1 MLIFKGDVGLEVA
14 VWLPF
19 LAVAAALGFAGYLVW
34 SIRREDMGPEK
45 VREIHGVIKV
55 GAKAF
60 LNRQYKTLLSFMV
73 IVGVALGLAI
83 NWQTG
88 VSFIVGACSSA
99 AAGYIGM
106 TVAVEA
112 NARTAAAAKQGV
124 GKALRIAFKGGAV
137 TGLLMVGLALLGLTV
152 FYTLWRDPILFAGFG
167 FGGSIVALFARIGGG
182 IYTKSADV
190 GADLVGKVEAGIPE
204 DDPRNPAVIA
214 DFVGDNVGDD
224 AGMAA
229 DLFET
234 YAVTMI
240 GAMLLAVIPTVSAL
254 KVVEG
259 GAAIYNEAKLVY
271 PLMLGAIALFA
282 TIIGT
287 FAVRT
292 GGKGKPST
300 AILQGIV
307 VTAIISIIG
316 FYLLTTGL
324 GLSMGIFYAAIV
336 GVVVTVLL
344 AVINN
349 YYTSYAYRPTR
360 SISEASQAGPAV
372 NLISG
377 LATGLESPA
386 LPVIVIAASIPI
398 AFFLAGG
405 AANII
410 DGFYGVAVA
419 VMAMLSI
426 AGIIVSVD
434 AFGPIVDNANG
445 IAEMAELGEDI
456 RAGLDPLDAL
466 GNTTKSLT
474 KAFAI
479 GSAGLAALSLLFAY
493 LVEVVRGMIH
503 LNPEAFAKVTF
514 QEALLSVVD
523 KVTLMSPKVIL
534 GLFIGG
540 VLVLLFASL
549 CMRGVAK
556 GAFSMVNEVRR
567 QFREIKG
574 LMEGKAKPDYAR
586 CVDIS
591 VRTALKNMAP
601 PGLVVI
607 IPPIIIGFVVGWEA
621 LAGLLI
627 GATVTGLAMAIFMA
641 TGGAAW
647 DNAKKYIELGNYG
660 GKGSPAHA
668 AAVVGD
674 TVGDPFKDT
683 AGPAINPMI
692 KAINMLSVILAPLF
706 LLLAFL

>member
-1 MLIFKGDVGLEVA
+1 MYFALI
-14 VWLPF
+14 LPF
-19 LAVAAALGFAGYLVW
+19 IAVAAALGFAGYLVW
-34 SIRREDMGPEK
+34 SILREKAGSGE
-45 VREIHGVIKV
+45 VITIHEAIKV
-55 GAKAF
+55 AAMAY
-60 LNRQYKTLLSFMV
+60 LNRQYRTLLTFMV
-73 IVGVALGLAI
+73 VVAIILGVAVKWQVGL
-83 NWQTG
+83 
-88 VSFIVGACSSA
+88 SFIVGACFSA

-106 TVAVEA
+106 TIAVRA
-112 NARTAAAAKQGV
+112 NARTATAAEHGV

-137 TGLLMVGLALLGLTV
+137 TGLLMVALALLGLSV
-152 FYTLWRDPILFAGFG
+152 FFQLWQDPILFAGFG

-240 GAMLLAVIPTVSAL
+240 GAMLLAVIPTVPAL
-254 KVVEG
+254 KVIEG
-259 GAAIYNEAKLVY
+259 GAAIYHPGKLVY
-271 PLMLGAIALFA
+271 PLLLGAIALLA

-287 FAVRT
+287 FAVRA
-292 GGKGKPST
+292 GGRTKPST
-300 AILQGIV
+300 AILQGILATSV
-307 VTAIISIIG
+307 ISIIG
-316 FYLLTTGL
+316 FYFLTVWL
-324 GLSMGIFYAAIV
+324 NLPMGIFYAAIV

-344 AVINN
+344 AIINN
-349 YYTSYAYRPTR
+349 YYTSYAYRPTK

-372 NLISG
+372 NLITG
-377 LATGLESPA
+377 LSIGLESSA
-386 LPVIVIAASIPI
+386 LPVVVIASSIPI
-398 AFFLAGG
+398 AYFVAGG
-405 AANII
+405 VLSII
-410 DGFYGVAVA
+410 DGFYGVAIA

-445 IAEMAELGEDI
+445 IAEMAGLGEDV

-493 LVEVVRGMIH
+493 LVEVVRGSIE
-503 LNPEAFAKVTF
+503 LNPQAYTNLTF
-514 QEALLSVVD
+514 QQVLLELTG

-534 GLFIGG
+534 GLFVGG
-540 VLVLLFASL
+540 VLVFLFTSL

-556 GAFSMVNEVRR
+556 GAFSMVSEVRR

-574 LMEGKAKPDYAR
+574 LMEGNVKPDYAR

-591 VRTALKNMAP
+591 VRTALKSMALPGIIVIVP
-601 PGLVVI
+601 PV
-607 IPPIIIGFVVGWEA
+607 IIGFAVGWEA

-627 GATVTGLAMAIFMA
+627 GATVTGLATAIFMA

-647 DNAKKYIELGNYG
+647 DNAKKFIELGNYG
-660 GKGSPAHA
+660 GKGSSAHA

-674 TVGDPFKDT
+674 TVGDPCKDT

-706 LLLAFL
+706 LLIMLA

>member
-1 MLIFKGDVGLEVA
+1 MYFALI
-14 VWLPF
+14 LPF
-19 LAVAAALGFAGYLVW
+19 IAVAAALGFASYLVW
-34 SIRREDMGPEK
+34 SILREKAGSGE
-45 VREIHGVIKV
+45 VITIHEAIKV
-55 GAKAF
+55 AAMAY
-60 LNRQYKTLLSFMV
+60 LNRQYRTLLTFMV
-73 IVGVALGLAI
+73 VVAIILGIAVKWQVGL
-83 NWQTG
+83 
-88 VSFIVGACSSA
+88 SFIVGACFSA

-106 TVAVEA
+106 TIAVRA
-112 NARTAAAAKQGV
+112 NARTANAAEHGV

-137 TGLLMVGLALLGLTV
+137 TGLLMVALALLGLSV
-152 FYTLWRDPILFAGFG
+152 FFLLWQDPILFAGFG

-240 GAMLLAVIPTVSAL
+240 GAMLLAVIPTVPAL
-254 KVVEG
+254 KVIEG
-259 GAAIYNEAKLVY
+259 GAAIYHSGKLIY
-271 PLMLGAIALFA
+271 PLLLGAIALLA

-287 FAVRT
+287 FAVRA
-292 GGKGKPST
+292 GGRTKPST
-300 AILQGIV
+300 AILQGIL
-307 VTAIISIIG
+307 VTSVISIIG
-316 FYLLTTGL
+316 FYFLTVWL
-324 GLSMGIFYAAIV
+324 NLPMGIFYAAIV

-344 AVINN
+344 AIINN
-349 YYTSYAYRPTR
+349 YYTSYAYRPTK

-372 NLISG
+372 NLITG
-377 LATGLESPA
+377 LSIGLESSA
-386 LPVIVIAASIPI
+386 LPVVVIASSIPI
-398 AFFLAGG
+398 AYFVAGG
-405 AANII
+405 FLSII
-410 DGFYGVAVA
+410 DGFYGVAIA

-445 IAEMAELGEDI
+445 IAEMAGLGEDV

-493 LVEVVRGMIH
+493 LVEVVRGSIE
-503 LNPEAFAKVTF
+503 LNPQAYTNLTF
-514 QEALLSVVD
+514 QQVLLELTG

-534 GLFIGG
+534 GLFVGG
-540 VLVLLFASL
+540 VLVFLFTSL

-556 GAFSMVNEVRR
+556 GAFSMVSEVRR

-574 LMEGKAKPDYAR
+574 LMEGSVKPDYAR

-591 VRTALKNMAP
+591 VRAALKSMALPGIIVIVP
-601 PGLVVI
+601 PV
-607 IPPIIIGFVVGWEA
+607 IIGFAVGWEA

-627 GATVTGLAMAIFMA
+627 GATVTGLATAIFMA

-647 DNAKKYIELGNYG
+647 DNAKKFIELGNYG
-660 GKGSPAHA
+660 GKGSSAHA

-674 TVGDPFKDT
+674 TVGDPCKDT

-706 LLLAFL
+706 LLIILA

>member
-1 MLIFKGDVGLEVA
+1 MDWTLALPFIAVAISLGFTLYLIWSILREDVGSAEVRA
-14 VWLPF
+14 IYD
-19 LAVAAALGFAGYLVW
+19 AIRTAASAYL
-34 SIRREDMGPEK
+34 S
-45 VREIHGVIKV
+45 
-55 GAKAF
+55 
-60 LNRQYKTLLSFMV
+60 RQYKTLLIFMA
-73 IVGVALGLAI
+73 IVGVILGLAI
-83 NWQTG
+83 RWEVG
-88 VSFIVGACSSA
+88 VSFIVGACFSA

-106 TVAVEA
+106 HVAVRA
-112 NARTAAAAKQGV
+112 NARTANAAKLGAD
-124 GKALRIAFKGGAV
+124 KALRVAFKGGAV
-137 TGLLMVGLALLGLTV
+137 TGLLMVSLALLGLSV
-152 FYTLWRDPILFAGFG
+152 FYTIWRDPVLFAGFG

-240 GAMLLAVIPTVSAL
+240 GAMLLAIIPTIPAGA
-254 KVVEG
+254 VVEG
-259 GAAIYNEAKLVY
+259 GAAIYHLGKLLY
-271 PLMLGAIALFA
+271 PLLLGAVALLA
-282 TIIGT
+282 TIVGT
-287 FAVRT
+287 FAVRA
-292 GGKGKPST
+292 GGKSKPST
-300 AILQGIV
+300 AILQGIM
-307 VTAIISIIG
+307 VTAVISIIG
-316 FYLLTTGL
+316 FYFLTIWL
-324 GLSMGIFYAAIV
+324 GLHMGIFYAAIV

-349 YYTSYAYRPTR
+349 YYTSYAYRPTK

-372 NLISG
+372 NLITG
-377 LATGLESPA
+377 LSVGLESAA
-386 LPVIVIAASIPI
+386 LPVLVIAASIPI
-398 AFFLAGG
+398 AFIVAGG
-405 AANII
+405 IGSLI
-410 DGFYGVAVA
+410 EGFYGVAVA

-445 IAEMAELGEDI
+445 IAEMAGLGEDI
-456 RAGLDPLDAL
+456 RNGLDPLDAL

-493 LVEVVRGMIH
+493 LIEVVRGIISID
-503 LNPEAFAKVTF
+503 PSKYAGWTFADVLGR
-514 QEALLSVVD
+514 EILP
-523 KVTLMSPKVIL
+523 KVTLMEPRVIL

-540 VLVLLFASL
+540 VLVFLFASL

-591 VRTALKNMAP
+591 VRTALKNMAL
-601 PGLVVI
+601 PGIVVI
-607 IPPIIIGFVVGWEA
+607 IPPIVLGFTAGWEA

-627 GATVTGLAMAIFMA
+627 GATVTGLATAIFMA

-647 DNAKKYIELGNYG
+647 DNAKKYIELGNFG
-660 GKGSPAHA
+660 GKGSAAHA

-674 TVGDPFKDT
+674 TVGDPCKDT

-706 LLLAFL
+706 LTPIFILLALA

>member
-1 MLIFKGDVGLEVA
+1 M
-14 VWLPF
+14 LPF
-19 LAVAAALGFAGYLVW
+19 IAVAAALGFAGYLVW
-34 SIRREDMGPEK
+34 SILKEEAGSGE
-45 VREIHGVIKV
+45 VITIHEAIKV
-55 GAKAF
+55 AAMAY
-60 LNRQYKTLLSFMV
+60 LNRQYRTLLAFMV
-73 IVGVALGLAI
+73 VVAVILGVAVKWQVGL
-83 NWQTG
+83 
-88 VSFIVGACSSA
+88 SFIVGACFSA

-106 TVAVEA
+106 TIAVRA
-112 NARTAAAAKQGV
+112 NARTATAAKHGV

-137 TGLLMVGLALLGLTV
+137 TGLLMVALALLGLSV
-152 FYTLWRDPILFAGFG
+152 FFLLWQDPILFAGFG

-240 GAMLLAVIPTVSAL
+240 GAMLLAVIPTVPAF

-259 GAAIYNEAKLVY
+259 GASIYHWGKLIY
-271 PLMLGAIALFA
+271 PLLLGAIALLA
-282 TIIGT
+282 TIVGT
-287 FAVRT
+287 FAVRA
-292 GGKGKPST
+292 GGKTKPST
-300 AILQGIV
+300 AILQGIL
-307 VTAIISIIG
+307 VTSVISVIG
-316 FYLLTTGL
+316 FYFLTVW
-324 GLSMGIFYAAIV
+324 LSLPMGVFYASIV

-349 YYTSYAYRPTR
+349 YYTSYAYRPTK

-372 NLISG
+372 NLITG
-377 LATGLESPA
+377 LSVGLESSA
-386 LPVIVIAASIPI
+386 LPVAVIASSIPI
-398 AFFLAGG
+398 AYFAAGG
-405 AANII
+405 ALSII

-445 IAEMAELGEDI
+445 IAEMAGLGEDV
-456 RAGLDPLDAL
+456 RQGLDPLDAL

-493 LVEVVRGMIH
+493 LVEVVRGSIE
-503 LNPEAFAKVTF
+503 LNPQAYSNLNF
-514 QEALLSVVD
+514 QQALMELTG

-534 GLFIGG
+534 GLFVGG
-540 VLVLLFASL
+540 VLVFLFASL

-556 GAFSMVNEVRR
+556 GAFSMVSEVRR

-591 VRTALKNMAP
+591 VRTALKSMALPGIIVIVP
-601 PGLVVI
+601 PV
-607 IPPIIIGFVVGWEA
+607 IIGFVVGWEA

-627 GATVTGLAMAIFMA
+627 GTTVTGLATAIFMA

-647 DNAKKYIELGNYG
+647 DNAKKFIELGNYG
-660 GKGSPAHA
+660 GKGSPAHS

-674 TVGDPFKDT
+674 TVGDPCKDT

-706 LLLAFL
+706 LLIILG

>member
-1 MLIFKGDVGLEVA
+1 VDLTLT
-14 VWLPF
+14 LPF
-19 LAVAAALGFAGYLVW
+19 LAVAISLGFASYLVW
-34 SIRREDMGPEK
+34 SILREE
-45 VREIHGVIKV
+45 V
-55 GAKAF
+55 GSEEVKTIYYAIRTAASAY
-60 LNRQYKTLLSFMV
+60 LSRQYKTLLIFMV
-73 IVGVALGLAI
+73 IVGVVLGLAVK
-83 NWQTG
+83 WLVG
-88 VSFIVGACSSA
+88 LSFIIGACFSA

-106 TVAVEA
+106 QVAVRA
-112 NARTAAAAKQGV
+112 NARTATAAKLGPD
-124 GKALRIAFKGGAV
+124 KALRIAFKGGAV
-137 TGLLMVGLALLGLTV
+137 TGLLMVSLALLGLSV
-152 FYTLWRDPILFAGFG
+152 FYAVWKDPILFAGFG

-240 GAMLLAVIPTVSAL
+240 GAMLLAVLPTIPAL
-254 KVVEG
+254 KVIEG
-259 GAAIYNEAKLVY
+259 GAIYQEAKLVY
-271 PLMLGAIALFA
+271 PLLIGAIALLA
-282 TIIGT
+282 TVIGT
-287 FAVRT
+287 LTVRS
-292 GGKGKPST
+292 GKRGSPSA
-300 AILQGIV
+300 AILRGIM

-316 FYLLTTGL
+316 FYFLTVSL
-324 GLSMGIFYAAIV
+324 GLSIGLFYAAIV
-336 GVVVTVLL
+336 GVVITVLL
-344 AVINN
+344 AVFTN
-349 YYTSYAYRPTR
+349 YYTAYAYRPTK

-372 NLISG
+372 NLIAG
-377 LATGLESPA
+377 LSTGLESPA
-386 LPVIVIAASIPI
+386 LPIAVIAASIPI
-398 AFFLAGG
+398 AYYVAGG
-405 AANII
+405 AASII
-410 DGFYGVAVA
+410 NGFYGVAVA

-434 AFGPIVDNANG
+434 AFGPIVDNAGG
-445 IAEMAELGEDI
+445 IAEMSGMSEDV
-456 RAGLDPLDAL
+456 RAGIDPLDAL
-466 GNTTKSLT
+466 GNTTKALT

-479 GSAGLAALSLLFAY
+479 GSAGLAALSLLFAF
-493 LVEVVRGMIH
+493 LVEIVRGLIQ
-503 LNPEAFAKVTF
+503 LNPQAYANQTF
-514 QEALLSVVD
+514 QSALLALTS

-534 GLFIGG
+534 GLFVGG
-540 VLVLLFASL
+540 VLVFIFASL

-567 QFREIKG
+567 QFKEIAG

-591 VRTALKNMAP
+591 VRTALKSMALPGIIVIVP
-601 PGLVVI
+601 PVI
-607 IPPIIIGFVVGWEA
+607 VGFVVGWEA
-621 LAGLLI
+621 LAGVLI

-647 DNAKKYIELGNYG
+647 DNAKKYIELGNFG
-660 GKGSPAHA
+660 GKGSAAHA

-674 TVGDPFKDT
+674 TVGDPCKDT

-706 LLLAFL
+706 LLLVLI

>member
-1 MLIFKGDVGLEVA
+1 VYSALM
-14 VWLPF
+14 LPF
-19 LAVAAALGFAGYLVW
+19 IAVAAALGFAGYLVW
-34 SIRREDMGPEK
+34 SILKEEAGSGE
-45 VREIHGVIKV
+45 VITIHEAIKV
-55 GAKAF
+55 AAMAY
-60 LNRQYKTLLSFMV
+60 LNRQYRTLLAFMV
-73 IVGVALGLAI
+73 VVAVILGVAVKWQVGL
-83 NWQTG
+83 
-88 VSFIVGACSSA
+88 SFIVGACFSA

-106 TVAVEA
+106 TIAVRA
-112 NARTAAAAKQGV
+112 NARTATAAKHGV

-137 TGLLMVGLALLGLTV
+137 TGLLMVALALLGLSV
-152 FYTLWRDPILFAGFG
+152 FFLLWQDPILFAGFG

-240 GAMLLAVIPTVSAL
+240 GAMLLAVIPTVPAF

-259 GAAIYNEAKLVY
+259 GAAVYHWGKLIY
-271 PLMLGAIALFA
+271 PLLLGAIALLA
-282 TIIGT
+282 TIVGT
-287 FAVRT
+287 FAVRA
-292 GGKGKPST
+292 GGKTKPST
-300 AILQGIV
+300 AILQGIL
-307 VTAIISIIG
+307 VTSVISVIG
-316 FYLLTTGL
+316 FYFLTVW
-324 GLSMGIFYAAIV
+324 LSLPMGVFYASIV

-349 YYTSYAYRPTR
+349 YYTSYAYRPTK

-372 NLISG
+372 NLITG
-377 LATGLESPA
+377 LSIGLESSA
-386 LPVIVIAASIPI
+386 LPVAVIASSIPI
-398 AFFLAGG
+398 AYFAAGG
-405 AANII
+405 ALSII

-445 IAEMAELGEDI
+445 IAEMAGLGEDV
-456 RAGLDPLDAL
+456 REGLDPLDAL

-493 LVEVVRGMIH
+493 LVEVVRGLIE
-503 LNPEAFAKVTF
+503 LNPQAYSNLNF
-514 QEALLSVVD
+514 QQALMELTG

-534 GLFIGG
+534 GLFVGG
-540 VLVLLFASL
+540 VLVFLFASL

-556 GAFSMVNEVRR
+556 GAFSMVSEVRR

-591 VRTALKNMAP
+591 VRTALKSMALPGIIVIVP
-601 PGLVVI
+601 PV
-607 IPPIIIGFVVGWEA
+607 IIGFVVGWEA

-627 GATVTGLAMAIFMA
+627 GTTVTGLATAIFMA

-647 DNAKKYIELGNYG
+647 DNAKKFIELGNYG
-660 GKGSPAHA
+660 GKGSPAHS

-674 TVGDPFKDT
+674 TVGDPCKDT

-692 KAINMLSVILAPLF
+692 KAVNMLSVILAPLF
-706 LLLAFL
+706 LLIMLA

>member
-1 MLIFKGDVGLEVA
+1 MLPFIAVA
-14 VWLPF
+14 V
-19 LAVAAALGFAGYLVW
+19 ALGFAGYLVW
-34 SIRREDMGPEK
+34 SILKEEAGSGD
-45 VREIHGVIKV
+45 VITIHEAIKV
-55 GAKAF
+55 AAMAY
-60 LNRQYKTLLSFMV
+60 LNRQYRTLLAFMV
-73 IVGVALGLAI
+73 VVAVILGVAVKWQVGL
-83 NWQTG
+83 
-88 VSFIVGACSSA
+88 SFIVGSCFSA

-106 TVAVEA
+106 TIAVRA
-112 NARTAAAAKQGV
+112 NARTATAAKHGV

-137 TGLLMVGLALLGLTV
+137 TGLLMVALALLGLSV
-152 FYTLWRDPILFAGFG
+152 FFLLWQDPILFAGFG

-240 GAMLLAVIPTVSAL
+240 GAMLLAVIPTVPAL

-259 GAAIYNEAKLVY
+259 GAAIYYWSKLVY
-271 PLMLGAIALFA
+271 PLLLGAIALLA
-282 TIIGT
+282 TIVGT
-287 FAVRT
+287 FAVRA
-292 GGKGKPST
+292 GGKTKPST
-300 AILQGIV
+300 AILQGIL
-307 VTAIISIIG
+307 VTSVISVIG
-316 FYLLTTGL
+316 FYFLTVW
-324 GLSMGIFYAAIV
+324 LSLPMGVFYASIV

-349 YYTSYAYRPTR
+349 YYTSYAYRPTK

-372 NLISG
+372 NLITG
-377 LATGLESPA
+377 LSVGLESSA
-386 LPVIVIAASIPI
+386 LPVAVIASSIPI
-398 AFFLAGG
+398 AYFAAGG
-405 AANII
+405 ALSII

-445 IAEMAELGEDI
+445 IAEMAGLGEDV
-456 RAGLDPLDAL
+456 RQGLDPLDAL

-493 LVEVVRGMIH
+493 LVEVVRGTIE
-503 LNPEAFAKVTF
+503 LNPQAYSNLNF
-514 QEALLSVVD
+514 QQALMELTG

-534 GLFIGG
+534 GLFVGG
-540 VLVLLFASL
+540 VLVFLFASL

-556 GAFSMVNEVRR
+556 GAFSMVSEVRR

-591 VRTALKNMAP
+591 VRTALKSMALPGIIVIVP
-601 PGLVVI
+601 PV
-607 IPPIIIGFVVGWEA
+607 IIGFVVGWEA

-627 GATVTGLAMAIFMA
+627 GTTVTGLATAIFMA

-647 DNAKKYIELGNYG
+647 DNAKKFIELGNYG
-660 GKGSPAHA
+660 GKGSPAHS

-674 TVGDPFKDT
+674 TVGDPCKDT

-692 KAINMLSVILAPLF
+692 KAVNMLSVILAPLF
-706 LLLAFL
+706 LLIILAGH

>member
-1 MLIFKGDVGLEVA
+1 MYFALI
-14 VWLPF
+14 LPF
-19 LAVAAALGFAGYLVW
+19 IAVAAALGFASYLVW
-34 SIRREDMGPEK
+34 SILREKAGSGE
-45 VREIHGVIKV
+45 VITIHEAIKV
-55 GAKAF
+55 AAMAY
-60 LNRQYKTLLSFMV
+60 LNRQYRTLLTFMV
-73 IVGVALGLAI
+73 VVAIILGIAVKWQVGL
-83 NWQTG
+83 
-88 VSFIVGACSSA
+88 SFIVGACFSA

-106 TVAVEA
+106 TIAVRA
-112 NARTAAAAKQGV
+112 NARTANAAEHGV

-137 TGLLMVGLALLGLTV
+137 TGLLMVALALLGLSV
-152 FYTLWRDPILFAGFG
+152 FFLLWQDPILFAGFG

-240 GAMLLAVIPTVSAL
+240 GAMLLAVIPTVPAL
-254 KVVEG
+254 KVIEG
-259 GAAIYNEAKLVY
+259 GAAIYHSGKLIY
-271 PLMLGAIALFA
+271 PLLLGAIALLA

-287 FAVRT
+287 FAVRA
-292 GGKGKPST
+292 GGRTKPST
-300 AILQGIV
+300 AILQGIL
-307 VTAIISIIG
+307 VTSVISIIG
-316 FYLLTTGL
+316 FYFLTVWL
-324 GLSMGIFYAAIV
+324 NLPMGIFYAAIV

-344 AVINN
+344 AIINN
-349 YYTSYAYRPTR
+349 YYTSYAYRPTK

-372 NLISG
+372 NLITG
-377 LATGLESPA
+377 LSIGLESSA
-386 LPVIVIAASIPI
+386 LPVVVIASSIPI
-398 AFFLAGG
+398 AYFVAGG
-405 AANII
+405 FLSII
-410 DGFYGVAVA
+410 DGFYGVAIA

-445 IAEMAELGEDI
+445 IAEMAGLGEDV

-493 LVEVVRGMIH
+493 LVEVVRGSIE
-503 LNPEAFAKVTF
+503 LNPQAYTNLTF
-514 QEALLSVVD
+514 QQVLLELTG

-534 GLFIGG
+534 GLFVGG
-540 VLVLLFASL
+540 VLVFLFTSL

-556 GAFSMVNEVRR
+556 GAFSMVSEVRR

-574 LMEGKAKPDYAR
+574 LMEGSVKPDYAR

-591 VRTALKNMAP
+591 VRAALKSMALPGITVIVP
-601 PGLVVI
+601 PV
-607 IPPIIIGFVVGWEA
+607 IIGFAVGWEA

-627 GATVTGLAMAIFMA
+627 GATVTGLATAIFMA

-647 DNAKKYIELGNYG
+647 DNAKKFIELGNYG
-660 GKGSPAHA
+660 GKGSSAHA

-674 TVGDPFKDT
+674 TVGDPCKDT

-706 LLLAFL
+706 LLIILA